1 MRLINAILFAAGVVA
16 LIWMVAR
23 LGPESLAEAAL
34 AVGWVFALAVAAHLA
49 GIALGALSLRLCV
62 GAPEPF
68 RFYFAANLAG
78 HAVNEATP
86 LSKAGEVVK
95 LTMITERAG
104 AEHTAGGLI
113 VWNISLMITG
123 ALSIA
128 AGCAIA
134 LAAFPVASAARAAVI
149 GLGLGFAALAAV
161 TLLFLYVRV
170 GRWPL
175 ALLSRLGV
183 GAERLARWER
193 SWLEIESHWRRVSRD
208 SRRVAAILALAVA
221 IRGANLLEAV
231 FILGALGIEPLWAS
245 ALVGLAS
252 FQLSYWL
259 TGFVPLQVGTAEGG
273 TWAAFV
279 ALGLS
284 GASGVALELVRKLR
298 RLLFI
303 AVGLIVLGVM
313 GLRRPGN
320 DQPS

>member
-128 AGCAIA
+128 AGCAVA
-134 LAAFPVASAARAAVI
+134 LAAFPVASGARAAVI
-149 GLGLGFAALAAV
+149 GLGLGFATLAAV

-175 ALLSRLGV
+175 ALLSRLG